1 MEMAVVSWPISEY
14 MMQIKFPL
22 NVMLLQPQPQDFA
35 HQYIITHT
43 SISIS
48 CQTEMQKNMF
58 GWGPKDRNKIWQSL
72 FVF

>member
-43 SISIS
+43 SILIS
-48 CQTEMQKNMF
+48 C
-58 GWGPKDRNKIWQSL
+58 
-72 FVF
+72 